1 METSTRVSRPLRY
14 LYAIVQGLP
23 EAWRPPQVGVG
34 DTIVKQLFRDLLLI
48 SSPVGSP
55 PPRTPGA
62 EAGHDNVVASL
73 LEAPAVL
80 PFRFGTVVAEAELES
95 WLEARWARIRAGLA
109 DVRGRVEMSV
119 RLLQLDQ
126 RSAGPAAAARDLTAE
141 ALRELA
147 ERLVERAGLA
157 AWRYCPT
164 GRGANLAA
172 SVVFL
177 VPREEVP
184 AFLAR
189 IAPVAARAEN
199 MAVVPTGP
207 WPAYSFAP
215 PLEEAIPVVAAS
227 A

>member
-1 METSTRVSRPLRY
+1 METSPPVSPPLRY

-23 EAWRPPQVGVG
+23 GAWRPPQVGVAG
-34 DTIVKQLFRDLLLI
+34 NLVKQPFRELLLI
-48 SSPVGSP
+48 SSPVASP
-55 PPRTPGA
+55 PLRTPGA
-62 EAGHDNVVASL
+62 EAGHDDVVASL
-73 LEAPAVL
+73 LEASAVL
-80 PFRFGTVVAEAELES
+80 PFRFGTVVAEVELES
-95 WLEARWARIRAGLA
+95 WLEARWTRIRAGLA
-109 DVRGRVEMSV
+109 EVRGRVEMSV

-126 RSAGPAAAARDLTAE
+126 RTPDSSAAARDLTEA
-141 ALRELA
+141 ALRGLA
-147 ERLVERAGLA
+147 DRLVERAGLT
-157 AWRYCPT
+157 AWRYCPA
-164 GRGANLAA
+164 GRGANLTA

-207 WPAYSFAP
+207 WPAYSFTP
-215 PLEEAIPVVAAS
+215 PLEEGVSVVAAS

>member
-1 METSTRVSRPLRY
+1 METSPRVSPPLRY

-23 EAWRPPQVGVG
+23 GTWRPPPGGVG
-34 DTIVKQLFRDLLLI
+34 GTLVRQPFRELLLI
-48 SSPVGSP
+48 STPVASPL
-55 PPRTPGA
+55 PRTPSA
-62 EAGHDNVVASL
+62 EAGHDDVVASL

-95 WLEARWARIRAGLA
+95 WLEARWTRIRAALA
-109 DVRGRVEMSV
+109 ELRGRVEMSV
-119 RLLQLDQ
+119 RLLPLDQ
-126 RSAGPAAAARDLTAE
+126 RTPDSASARDLTGA
-141 ALRELA
+141 ALRALA
-147 ERLVERAGLA
+147 DRLVERAGLTV
-157 AWRYCPT
+157 WRYCPA
-164 GRGANLAA
+164 GRGANLTA
-172 SVVFL
+172 SVAFL

-207 WPAYSFAP
+207 WPAYSFTP
-215 PLEEAIPVVAAS
+215 SLEAWASVVAAS

>member
-1 METSTRVSRPLRY
+1 METLRY
-14 LYAIVQGLP
+14 LYAVVQGLP
-23 EAWRPPQVGVG
+23 KSWRPPAAGVG
-34 DTIVKQLFRDLLLI
+34 TVTAQPFRDLVLI
-48 SSPVGSP
+48 SSPVASP
-55 PPRTPGA
+55 PARTVSA
-62 EAGHDNVVASL
+62 AASHDEVVASV
-73 LEAPAVL
+73 LESTAVL
-80 PFRFGTVVAEAELES
+80 PFRFGTVVTEAELET
-95 WLEARWARIRAGLA
+95 WLQARWARIRAGLA
-109 DVRGRVEMSV
+109 EVRGRVEMNV

-126 RSAGPAAAARDLTAE
+126 RTADPAETSLQGV
-141 ALRELA
+141 A

-164 GRGANLAA
+164 GRGDNLAA

-189 IAPVAARAEN
+189 IAPVAARAGN

-207 WPAYSFAP
+207 GPAYSFTP
-215 PLEEAIPVVAAS
+215 PLEEGLPMVAAS

>member
-1 METSTRVSRPLRY
+1 METSTRVSRPFRY

-23 EAWRPPQVGVG
+23 GAWRPPRAGVG
-34 DTIVKQLFRDLLLI
+34 ETVTAQPYHDLMLI
-48 SSPVGSP
+48 SGPIASL
-55 PPRTPGA
+55 PPRTAGG
-62 EAGHDNVVASL
+62 EAAHDDVLASL
-73 LEAPAVL
+73 LEASAVL
-80 PFRFGTVVAEAELES
+80 PFRFGTVVAETALAA
-95 WLEARWARIRAGLA
+95 WLEARWGRIRAGLA
-109 DVRGRVEMSV
+109 EVRGRVEMSV
-119 RLLQLDQ
+119 RLLHLEQ
-126 RSAGPAAAARDLTAE
+126 RIAQEPASRDIASA
-141 ALRELA
+141 ALRGLA
-147 ERLVERAGLA
+147 EHLVERAGVA
-157 AWRYCPT
+157 DWRYCPT

-189 IAPVAARAEN
+189 IAPVAARAQN

-215 PLEEAIPVVAAS
+215 VLEEGISVAAT

>member
-1 METSTRVSRPLRY
+1 METSTRSSRPLRY
-14 LYAIVQGLP
+14 LYALVQGLP
-23 EAWRPPQVGVG
+23 KTWRPPAAGVG
-34 DTIVKQLFRDLLLI
+34 AITAQPFRDLLLI
-48 SSPVGSP
+48 SSPVVSP
-55 PPRTPGA
+55 PVRTVA
-62 EAGHDNVVASL
+62 AAASHDEVVASAL
-73 LEAPAVL
+73 DASAVL
-80 PFRFGTVVAEAELES
+80 PFRFGTVVAEAELER
-95 WLEARWARIRAGLA
+95 WLEARWTRIRAGLA
-109 DVRGRVEMSV
+109 EVRGRVEMNV

-126 RSAGPAAAARDLTAE
+126 RAADPAE
-141 ALRELA
+141 ATLQGVA

-164 GRGANLAA
+164 GRGDNLAA

-207 WPAYSFAP
+207 GPAYSFTP
-215 PLEEAIPVVAAS
+215 PLEEGFPVVAAS